1 MKTQNEKALLDGISI
16 KTNVFTTDRGVY
28 TINLREYNGD
38 IYFFKYRDGELVECL
53 NVSKQARYERRE
65 NS

>member
-28 TINLREYNGD
+28 TINLREHNGD